1 MMQVR
6 AVMSR
11 RTCQTAAD
19 MPTPPAPPSK
29 ATRQTLMQLF
39 QRSKQRSPRRWLVNF
54 KRIPAEI
61 RGMIKGKVAMVTGAG
76 GGVGKAISKRL
87 ASEGCKVIMLGRDRT
102 KLQKATSEAGNKR
115 NTMTVIADITKE
127 AEVLSAIDQTINSF
141 DKIDILVNNAGTI
154 NDPVPF
160 HEMTEDQWDDLV
172 KTNLIGTFKM
182 TKAVIPIMMENGSGS
197 IVNISSVLGI
207 RSIPKVPLSVYGAT
221 KAGVIMFTRSIA
233 VEYGQYN
240 IRCNC
245 IAPSTI
251 KSSIIDP
258 YLQDEQAKKVLEST
272 FPLRVIGEPEDIS
285 RAVAYLC
292 SAEDKWVIV

>member
-1 MMQVR
+1 
-6 AVMSR
+6 
-11 RTCQTAAD
+11 
-19 MPTPPAPPSK
+19 
-29 ATRQTLMQLF
+29 
-39 QRSKQRSPRRWLVNF
+39 
-54 KRIPAEI
+54 
-61 RGMIKGKVAMVTGAG
+61 MIKDKVAIVTGAG

-87 ASEGCKVIMLGRDRT
+87 SSQGCKVIMLGRNRT
-102 KLQKATSEAGNKR
+102 KLQKAASEIGNKK

-141 DKIDILVNNAGTI
+141 DKIDILVNNAGII

-172 KTNLIGTFKM
+172 KTNLFGMFRI
-182 TKAVIPIMMENGSGS
+182 TKAVIPIMMKNGGGN

-207 RSIPKVPLSVYGAT
+207 RSIPRVPLSVYAVT

-233 VEYGQYN
+233 VEYGQHK

-251 KSSIIDP
+251 RSSIIEP
-258 YLQDEQAKKVLEST
+258 YLQDEEAKKVLEST

-285 RAVAYLC
+285 GAVAYLC
-292 SAEDKWVIV
+292 SDDSKWVTGTVLMVDGGLSAKQ

>member
-1 MMQVR
+1 
-6 AVMSR
+6 
-11 RTCQTAAD
+11 
-19 MPTPPAPPSK
+19 
-29 ATRQTLMQLF
+29 
-39 QRSKQRSPRRWLVNF
+39 
-54 KRIPAEI
+54 
-61 RGMIKGKVAMVTGAG
+61 MIKGKVAIVTGAG

-87 ASEGCKVIMLGRDRT
+87 SSQGCKVIMLGRDRT
-102 KLQKATSEAGNKR
+102 KLQKAASEIGNKK

-141 DKIDILVNNAGTI
+141 DKIDILVNNAGII

-172 KTNLIGTFKM
+172 KTNLFGMFRI
-182 TKAVIPIMMENGSGS
+182 TKAIIPIMMKNGGGN

-207 RSIPKVPLSVYGAT
+207 RSIPRVPLSVYAVT
-221 KAGVIMFTRSIA
+221 KAGVIMFTRSMA
-233 VEYGQYN
+233 VEYGQYK

-251 KSSIIDP
+251 RSSIIEP
-258 YLQDEQAKKVLEST
+258 YLQDEEAKKVLEST

-285 RAVAYLC
+285 GAVAYLC
-292 SAEDKWVIV
+292 SDDSKWVTGTVLMVDGGLSAKQ

>member
-1 MMQVR
+1 
-6 AVMSR
+6 
-11 RTCQTAAD
+11 
-19 MPTPPAPPSK
+19 
-29 ATRQTLMQLF
+29 
-39 QRSKQRSPRRWLVNF
+39 
-54 KRIPAEI
+54 
-61 RGMIKGKVAMVTGAG
+61 MIKGKVAIVTGAG

-87 ASEGCKVIMLGRDRT
+87 SSQGCKVILLGRDRT
-102 KLQKATSEAGNKR
+102 KLQKAASEIGNKK

-141 DKIDILVNNAGTI
+141 DKIDILVNNAGII

-172 KTNLIGTFKM
+172 ETNLFGMFRI
-182 TKAVIPIMMENGSGS
+182 TKAVIPIMMKNGGGN

-207 RSIPKVPLSVYGAT
+207 RSIPRVPLSVYAVT

-233 VEYGQYN
+233 VEYGQHK

-251 KSSIIDP
+251 RSSIIEP
-258 YLQDEQAKKVLEST
+258 YLQDEEAKKVLEST

-285 RAVAYLC
+285 GAVAYLC
-292 SAEDKWVIV
+292 SDDSKWVTGTVLMVDGGLSAKQ